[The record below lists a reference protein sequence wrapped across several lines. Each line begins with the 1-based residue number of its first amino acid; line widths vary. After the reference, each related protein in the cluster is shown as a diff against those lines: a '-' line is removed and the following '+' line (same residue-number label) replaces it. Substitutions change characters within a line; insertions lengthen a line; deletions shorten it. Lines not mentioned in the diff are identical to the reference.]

1 MSYAQVASN
10 VQVCVAKKATTY
22 VHKTINKKMTPYTG
36 DLVCSPYRGS
46 SRKPYCAVC
55 FKAGKPLDV
64 YTNHFTKSSLGPDA
78 VVVCPT
84 ILAASCSY
92 CKKTGHF
99 KSVCPILE
107 VLQSRRQSK
116 TSIGCLGFPS
126 RSLEIRQPM
135 KEKEKN
141 NQQRSLPLVQRC
153 LPISQRVTMPSISA
167 FSAFSAFAALDIDSD
182 DDEVVTDIVT
192 KDSEV
197 TEDCDTITTNII
209 YIPTVMT
216 YASVCAST
224 QILPLC
230 SKASIPQDFV
240 VISPTK
246 NINKNL
252 AHSWADDD
260 YWNDEE

>member
-1 MSYAQVASN
+1 
-10 VQVCVAKKATTY
+10 
-22 VHKTINKKMTPYTG
+22 MTPYTG

-99 KSVCPILE
+99 KSVCPIL
-107 VLQSRRQSK
+107 
-116 TSIGCLGFPS
+116 
-126 RSLEIRQPM
+126 

-141 NQQRSLPLVQRC
+141 GVKRDVGVKHNLPV
-153 LPISQRVTMPSISA
+153 SQRAMPSI
-167 FSAFSAFAALDIDSD
+167 SAFSAFAALDIDSD

-197 TEDCDTITTNII
+197 TEDCDTITTNIS
-209 YIPTVMT
+209 YTPTVMT

-230 SKASIPQDFV
+230 SKSSIPQDFV